1 MIIET
6 ILNNNLV
13 ERKSDQNVLIR
24 NTVTNAEYEIAVD
37 LTNEE
42 RQKRGFEPYYY
53 EETDKPIAEYEKAI
67 AVEETAE
74 EVTEE

>member
-6 ILNNNLV
+6 TLENNLI
-13 ERKSDQNVLIR
+13 ERKSDQGVYIR
-24 NTVTNAEYEIAVD
+24 NTVTNAEYEVAVD

-53 EETDKPIAEYEKAI
+53 EETDIPIEVPE
-67 AVEETAE
+67 EETQNNE
-74 EVTEE
+74 SEVE